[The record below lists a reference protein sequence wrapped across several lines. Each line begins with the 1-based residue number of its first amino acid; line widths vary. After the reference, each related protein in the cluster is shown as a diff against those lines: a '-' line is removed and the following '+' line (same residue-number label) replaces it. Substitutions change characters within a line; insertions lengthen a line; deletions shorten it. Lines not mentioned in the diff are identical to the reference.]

1 MLDQGDH
8 PRAHEPAGAHR
19 LAAAGH
25 LGDDIAVLDLERSRL
40 DGEGA
45 VVLLDQLVAD
55 TPRPVAHDALGHRRL
70 ARLAQDRQVVAAAGF
85 VLEFARI
92 WQALPKIVFSRTL
105 TQVEGNARL
114 AEGSVAEEL
123 ARLREQ
129 PGKDLA
135 VGGAGLAADFQ
146 ALDLIDD
153 YRLFVSPVLLGGG
166 TPFFAPGHERRALE
180 LAETRTFANR
190 VVYLR
195 YERASPATPP
205 AAPVG
210 AETP

>member
-1 MLDQGDH
+1 MTVSLDGYIADAAGEIDWSAPDEELHRFHNEQV
-8 PRAHEPAGAHR
+8 RELGAHFC
-19 LAAAGH
+19 G
-25 LGDDIAVLDLERSRL
+25 
-40 DGEGA
+40 
-45 VVLLDQLVAD
+45 
-55 TPRPVAHDALGHRRL
+55 RRL
-70 ARLAQDRQVVAAAGF
+70 YEEMLYWETADRDPSAAGF